1 MGFSFLDNLLN
12 ELLLMQQMDLCCVVL
27 LLQGEGEVR
36 DAPDGE
42 LLLQGENNIL
52 GKESTQVVKQKL
64 NTVAAD
70 GMDAV

>member
-1 MGFSFLDNLLN
+1 
-12 ELLLMQQMDLCCVVL
+12 MQQMDLRCVVL

>member
-1 MGFSFLDNLLN
+1 
-12 ELLLMQQMDLCCVVL
+12 MQQMDLCCVVL

-70 GMDAV
+70 GTDTV

>member
-12 ELLLMQQMDLCCVVL
+12 ELLLMQQMDLRCVVL
-27 LLQGEGEVR
+27 LLQGEGKVR

>member
-1 MGFSFLDNLLN
+1 
-12 ELLLMQQMDLCCVVL
+12 MQQMDLRCVVL
-27 LLQGEGEVR
+27 LLQGEGKVR

-52 GKESTQVVKQKL
+52 GRESTQVVKQKL

-70 GMDAV
+70 GTDAV